1 MGVSKGTP
9 VCLLIDLHCKRVLI
23 DFFWYLIC
31 GRVFPPCNLSIFT
44 TFTFRGYMTM
54 LTSCLEPV
62 FAVDVLSCSWMNYTK
77 LTVDKPLTL
86 LCFSS
91 YIVYVHCIEAFTRMC
106 VEIPSY
112 IVYVHCSE
120 AFSRMCVEI
129 LIKITI
135 LLYYLQTNW
144 TYCRYNVI
152 R

>member
-1 MGVSKGTP
+1 
-9 VCLLIDLHCKRVLI
+9 
-23 DFFWYLIC
+23 
-31 GRVFPPCNLSIFT
+31 
-44 TFTFRGYMTM
+44 MTM

-91 YIVYVHCIEAFTRMC
+91 YIVYVHCSKAFSRMR
-106 VEIPSY
+106 VEISSY
-112 IVYVHCSE
+112 IVYVQCSKALSRMRVEISSYIVYVQCSKALSRMRVEISSYIVHVHCSE
-120 AFSRMCVEI
+120 AFTRIRVEFS
-129 LIKITI
+129 IKITI

-152 R
+152 RLSS

>member
-1 MGVSKGTP
+1 MSTNWFA
-9 VCLLIDLHCKRVLI
+9 LQTRFNW
-23 DFFWYLIC
+23 FFWYLIC
-31 GRVFPPCNLSIFT
+31 GRVFPPCTLSIFT

-91 YIVYVHCIEAFTRMC
+91 YIVYVHCSEAFTRIR
-106 VEIPSY
+106 VE
-112 IVYVHCSE
+112 
-120 AFSRMCVEI
+120 FS
-129 LIKITI
+129 IKITI

-144 TYCRYNVI
+144 TLQCYSFVKLNVLLSFMI
-152 R
+152 QTFKGI